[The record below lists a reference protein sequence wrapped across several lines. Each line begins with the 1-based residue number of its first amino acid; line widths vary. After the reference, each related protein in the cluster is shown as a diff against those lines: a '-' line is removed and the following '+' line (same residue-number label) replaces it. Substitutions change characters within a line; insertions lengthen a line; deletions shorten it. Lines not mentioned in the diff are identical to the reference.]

1 MENIRMIALTQ
12 GQFTIVDEE
21 DYEILSRWKWQAV
34 WARGTQSYY
43 AQRSSPR
50 DVNGKQEIIPMHR
63 QLLGLTKGNRLKG
76 DHINHDTLDNRR
88 INLRAVTA
96 QQNAQNRK
104 RYRDNRSG
112 FKGVAK
118 NYGQW
123 VACITVDGKT
133 TVLGRF
139 ATPEAA
145 SECYKKAAQE
155 RFGEYAYVEQ

>member
-1 MENIRMIALTQ
+1 MEEIRLIPLTK
-12 GQFTIVDEE
+12 GQFAIVDEADFE
-21 DYEILSRWKWQAV
+21 FLSQWKWQAI
-34 WARGTQSYY
+34 WAPSTQSFY

-50 DVNGKQEIIPMHR
+50 GANGKQEIIPMHR
-63 QLLGLTKGNRLKG
+63 FLLGLGKGNKLKG

-88 INLRAVTA
+88 ANLRAVTA
-96 QQNAQNRK
+96 QQNSQNRK

-112 FKGVAK
+112 FKGVSK

-123 VACITVDGKT
+123 VAMITERGKT

-145 SECYKKAAQE
+145 SECYQQAAKE
-155 RFGEYAYVEQ
+155 RFGEFFYAE